1 MKRMTVG
8 ELIDE
13 LSGYDRS
20 QWVSVYFKGIDL
32 TPYKIVEHADET
44 EVAIYAT
51 PFIGDPGK
59 HYSALALSMI
69 AAHDHPENHLRP
81 GAWAEAMAKSFNDK
95 IGLPMVEVV
104 MVDGYP
110 RIGLIHGMEKALD
123 EPPLESPRAFCLAE
137 ARKGSHT
144 TGTSNIVTEP
154 IHIISDL
161 EAVLSSGAHI
171 HEGVAPNKPK

>member
-1 MKRMTVG
+1 MKKMTVG

-20 QWVSVYFKGIDL
+20 QRVSVYFKGIDL

-51 PFIGDPGK
+51 PFIGDPGS

-69 AAHDHPENHLRP
+69 SKLDKPENHFRP
-81 GAWAEAMAKSFNDK
+81 RQWAEAMAKSFNDK
-95 IGLPMVEVV
+95 IGLPMVEVA

-110 RIGLIHGMEKALD
+110 RVGLIHGVEKIINEQAS
-123 EPPLESPRAFCLAE
+123 ESPAAFSLAE
-137 ARKGSHT
+137 ARKDRFT
-144 TGTSNIVTEP
+144 P
-154 IHIISDL
+154 ISPEIDKL
-161 EAVLSSGAHI
+161 
-171 HEGVAPNKPK
+171 K

>member
-1 MKRMTVG
+1 MNRMTVG

-20 QWVSVYFKGIDL
+20 QRVSVYFKGIDL

-81 GAWAEAMAKSFNDK
+81 RAWAEAMAKSFNDK

-110 RIGLIHGMEKALD
+110 RVGLIHGMEKILD
-123 EPPLESPRAFCLAE
+123 EQASEAPSAFSLAE
-137 ARKGSHT
+137 ARKERFT
-144 TGTSNIVTEP
+144 P
-154 IHIISDL
+154 ISPEKD
-161 EAVLSSGAHI
+161 
-171 HEGVAPNKPK
+171 KPK

>member
-13 LSGYDRS
+13 LSGYDQS
-20 QWVSVYFKGIDL
+20 QRVSVYFKGIDL

-51 PFIGDPGK
+51 AFIGDPGK

-81 GAWAEAMAKSFNDK
+81 RAWAEAMAKSFNDK

-110 RIGLIHGMEKALD
+110 RVGLIHGMEKILD
-123 EPPLESPRAFCLAE
+123 EQASEAPSAFSLAE
-137 ARKGSHT
+137 ARKERFT
-144 TGTSNIVTEP
+144 P
-154 IHIISDL
+154 ISPEKD
-161 EAVLSSGAHI
+161 
-171 HEGVAPNKPK
+171 KPK

>member
-20 QWVSVYFKGIDL
+20 QRVSVYFRGIDL
-32 TPYKIVEHADET
+32 TPYKLVEHADET

-51 PFIGDPGK
+51 PFIGDPGR
-59 HYSALALSMI
+59 HYSELALSMI
-69 AAHDHPENHLRP
+69 SKLDKPEHHFRP
-81 GAWAEAMAKSFNDK
+81 REWAEAMAKSFNDK

-110 RIGLIHGMEKALD
+110 RVGLIHGMEKIID
-123 EPPLESPRAFCLAE
+123 EQTSEAPGSFSLAE
-137 ARKGSHT
+137 ARKYRFT
-144 TGTSNIVTEP
+144 P
-154 IHIISDL
+154 
-161 EAVLSSGAHI
+161 SSP
-171 HEGVAPNKPK
+171 EKDKLK

>member
-20 QWVSVYFKGIDL
+20 QRVSVYFKGIDL

-51 PFIGDPGK
+51 PFIGDPCV
-59 HYSALALSMI
+59 HHAAMALRMI
-69 AAHDHPENHLRP
+69 SNLEKTGYHLRP
-81 GAWAEAMAKSFNDK
+81 REWTEEMAKSINDE

-110 RIGLIHGMEKALD
+110 RVGLIHGMEKSINDRHKDTKSA
-123 EPPLESPRAFCLAE
+123 PPL
-137 ARKGSHT
+137 
-144 TGTSNIVTEP
+144 
-154 IHIISDL
+154 
-161 EAVLSSGAHI
+161 SG
-171 HEGVAPNKPK
+171 EREDWFFPDTP

>member
-20 QWVSVYFKGIDL
+20 QRVSVYFKGIDL

-81 GAWAEAMAKSFNDK
+81 RAWAEAMAKSFNDK

-110 RIGLIHGMEKALD
+110 RVGLIHGMEKSIDDRPKDTKNA
-123 EPPLESPRAFCLAE
+123 PPL
-137 ARKGSHT
+137 
-144 TGTSNIVTEP
+144 
-154 IHIISDL
+154 
-161 EAVLSSGAHI
+161 SG
-171 HEGVAPNKPK
+171 EREDWFFPDTP